1 MYRAFAAAVFLMF
14 SVASW
19 QGWQLTGPSKRGV
32 IPAEIRQ
39 QPGGY
44 RSYHSYTFW
53 RGGK

>member
-1 MYRAFAAAVFLMF
+1 MYRFFAAGLVGLYAV
-14 SVASW
+14 VSW
-19 QGWQLTGPSKRGV
+19 FGWSLTGPGKREV

>member
-1 MYRAFAAAVFLMF
+1 MYRFFAAGLFTLYTL
-14 SVASW
+14 ASW
-19 QGWQLTGPSKRGV
+19 NGWQLGSAKRDV
-32 IPAEIRQ
+32 IPADIRQ